1 MSGGAC
7 DCGGASY
14 LKLCEF
20 DTTLWDSPCRFA
32 ACGCDVYFREMP
44 QLLWRLHKGL
54 PLDGVSNTM
63 LECLDELITVGL
75 LTRENGALQ
84 TDVPVLSSAEYA
96 QTEAAIDRARRRL
109 EEVLG
114 EAYRSYL
121 KDNRIEVPA
130 RLCGV
135 PLYCLYEPAT
145 TYLVMG
151 VIREA
156 YERKLHLADVD
167 YCCPPVVLV
176 YDEP

>member
-1 MSGGAC
+1 M
-7 DCGGASY
+7 
-14 LKLCEF
+14 
-20 DTTLWDSPCRFA
+20 
-32 ACGCDVYFREMP
+32 
-44 QLLWRLHKGL
+44 
-54 PLDGVSNTM
+54 
-63 LECLDELITVGL
+63 
-75 LTRENGALQ
+75 
-84 TDVPVLSSAEYA
+84 
-96 QTEAAIDRARRRL
+96 RRL

-121 KDNRIEVPA
+121 KDNRTEVPA

-167 YCCPPVVLV
+167 SCCPPVVLV